1 MNKKVSYTH
10 QYLSRTETI
19 KNTFGIS
26 AGNSPLIEL
35 LPKDE
40 LAAFI
45 KDCANSKSKGNRYTT
60 DALVAL
66 LSSLEHHDIPEYD
79 SDKLAFVQ
87 SDWANKRSIIKQIE
101 SLVGTEITPNAHVH
115 EIEKTPK
122 QSGFYPAFTKIN
134 VSCVTM
140 RILTGRRY

>member
-1 MNKKVSYTH
+1 MILRLQDQVATDRNTVISAI
-10 QYLSRTETI
+10 LSLI

-35 LPKDE
+35 LSKAE

-66 LSSLEHHDIPEYD
+66 LTYLEHHDIAEYATE
-79 SDKLAFVQ
+79 KLAFVQ
-87 SDWANKRSIIKQIE
+87 SDWVNKKSIIKQLE
-101 SLVGTEITPNAHVH
+101 KLTGVEITPNADM
-115 EIEKTPK
+115 
-122 QSGFYPAFTKIN
+122 S
-134 VSCVTM
+134 
-140 RILTGRRY
+140 